1 MAISKKRSYG
11 YIPDKTDSRDFVFKA
26 TVPTGELPE
35 SIDLRKYASII
46 EDQAGTGSCVS
57 CATVSVLEYLENK
70 NGANFVDLSRLFV
83 YYNARAAETN
93 VNEDTGNSIRAVLR
107 TIAKKGACEE
117 RLWKF
122 REYRLFEKPTP
133 ECYADGLKHQIL
145 YYYRLYNVNDL
156 RKCLANE
163 LPAIIGIKLFESFES
178 RDVEETGIVPMPK
191 EGESFLGYHAT
202 SIFGYTP
209 DYFICR
215 NSWGRNVADDGYYF
229 LPISYIEKY
238 CVDMWT
244 VSKMELPQ

>member
-1 MAISKKRSYG
+1 MANSKKRSYSC
-11 YIPDKTDSRDFVFKA
+11 IPDKRDDRDYIFKLN
-26 TVPTGELPE
+26 TSSEDLPE

-57 CATVSVLEYLENK
+57 CAAVSLLEYLENK
-70 NGANFVDLSRLFV
+70 NGANFVELSRMFV
-83 YYNARAAETN
+83 YYNSRAYETD
-93 VNEDTGNSIRAVLR
+93 VNMDTGNSIRAVLR

-156 RKCLANE
+156 RKCLAKE

-178 RDVEETGIVPMPK
+178 RDVEETGIVPMPE
-191 EGESFLGYHAT
+191 EGESFLGYHAV

-215 NSWGRNVADDGYYF
+215 NSWGRNIAEDGYYF
-229 LPISYIEKY
+229 LLPEFIEKY
-238 CVDMWT
+238 GVDMWA
-244 VSKMELPQ
+244 VSKFEGI